1 MDTLLSPISPELSQA
16 HILELAAVANA
27 LGKARSMRR
36 ARLRSGSIISKK
48 RGHGL
53 ELHEIRPYDVSDE
66 ARHMD
71 WRVTARTGIAHTR
84 VYTEDVEH
92 RTLILFSLSP
102 DAYFGTQT
110 TFISTR
116 LAQLAAII
124 AWRSY
129 AQRENVGFVSQNDN
143 EFCITP
149 NIKDWRFFSEQLA
162 HATLIKQRA
171 LQPAAYQMP
180 NLSQF
185 KGYSVIVLSDHIAM
199 DETNKAH
206 LQRLAQHNRVHWVS
220 VEDASAFCLPNG
232 HYQFANQ
239 STKSTLHISSAQR
252 SAAQQH
258 FAKLAQQHESLLTQ
272 LGVGHY
278 VFDVNHSPIAITTE
292 LLARGVLH

>member
-1 MDTLLSPISPELSQA
+1 MDTLLSPNTPELNQDD
-16 HILELAAVANA
+16 ILELAAIAKA
-27 LGKARSMRR
+27 LGKARSIRR
-36 ARLRSGSIISKK
+36 ARMMSGSIVSKK

-71 WRVTARTGIAHTR
+71 WRVTAKTGIAHTR

-92 RTLILFSLSP
+92 RTLVLLSLSP

-129 AQRENVGFVSQNDN
+129 AQRENVGFVSQTDN
-143 EFCITP
+143 EFSITP
-149 NIKDWRFFSEQLA
+149 NIRDWRFFSEQLA
-162 HATLIKQRA
+162 QTTLIKQRT
-171 LQPAAYQMP
+171 LQPTSYEMP
-180 NLSQF
+180 NLSRF

-199 DETNKAH
+199 DEINKAH
-206 LQRLAQHNRVHWVS
+206 LQQLAQHNRVHWVS
-220 VEDASAFCLPNG
+220 VEDASAFSLPNG

-239 STKSTLHISSAQR
+239 ETKNTLHISSAQR
-252 SAAQQH
+252 SAAKQH
-258 FAKLAQQHESLLTQ
+258 FAQLAQQHDSLMTQ
-272 LGVGHY
+272 LGVGYY
-278 VFDVNHSPIAITTE
+278 VFDVNHSPIAVASE
-292 LLARGVLH
+292 LLARGILH